1 MCYLF
6 YILGFFVLFLSVH
19 VNTWHNKKINSLSRL
34 MQMSSTVNFLPFSS
48 NFILAWFTAHV
59 VAFASFLKSIDGT
72 SLVVQ
77 WLRLCISTTVG
88 LGLIPGQ
95 GTKILQAV

>member
-59 VAFASFLKSIDGT
+59 VKYIHFFLYDSFSQGFIGIEEK
-72 SLVVQ
+72 
-77 WLRLCISTTVG
+77 
-88 LGLIPGQ
+88 IPV
-95 GTKILQAV
+95 L